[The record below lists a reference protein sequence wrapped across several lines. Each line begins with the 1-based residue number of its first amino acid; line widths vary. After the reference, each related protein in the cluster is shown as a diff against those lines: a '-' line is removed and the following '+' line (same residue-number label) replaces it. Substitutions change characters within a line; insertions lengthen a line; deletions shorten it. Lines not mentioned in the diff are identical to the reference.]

1 MMEIRRLDPQ
11 EYAGYAL
18 QFEYVTD
25 HVYDVQADE
34 NGFSLEL
41 TRLDR
46 PLRKAFTD
54 TLFSEW
60 LEEPVAFGAFDGE
73 TLAGVF
79 EGSPEAWHNV
89 FRISNILVQPEY
101 RRRGVGQMLMDSMLD
116 FVRRNTRV
124 RGVILETQT
133 CNAPAIRFYRKN
145 GFRLSRID
153 IREYSNED
161 VEKREVRIDLFLP
174 LEG

>member
-34 NGFSLEL
+34 NGFSLAL

-60 LEEPVAFGAFDGE
+60 LE
-73 TLAGVF
+73 
-79 EGSPEAWHNV
+79 
-89 FRISNILVQPEY
+89 
-101 RRRGVGQMLMDSMLD
+101 
-116 FVRRNTRV
+116 
-124 RGVILETQT
+124 
-133 CNAPAIRFYRKN
+133 
-145 GFRLSRID
+145 
-153 IREYSNED
+153 
-161 VEKREVRIDLFLP
+161 
-174 LEG
+174 

>member
-1 MMEIRRLDPQ
+1 MMEILRLDPQ

-18 QFEYVTD
+18 QFEYITD
-25 HVYDVQADE
+25 CVYDVHADE
-34 NGFSLEL
+34 NGFSLAL
-41 TRLDR
+41 TRLDS

-60 LEEPVAFGAFDGE
+60 LEEPVAFGAFAGE
-73 TLAGVF
+73 TLAGVI

-101 RRRGVGQMLMDSMLD
+101 RRRGAGQMLMDSMLD
-116 FVRRNTRV
+116 FIRRNTHV
-124 RGVILETQT
+124 RGAIRETQT

-161 VEKREVRIDLFLP
+161 VEKRKVRIDLFLP

>member
-1 MMEIRRLDPQ
+1 MMEIRRLDPR

-25 HVYDVQADE
+25 HVYDVRADE
-34 NGFSLEL
+34 NGFSLAL

-73 TLAGVF
+73 TLAGVI

-101 RRRGVGQMLMDSMLD
+101 RRRGLAEQLLRRAVSDAKRQGRRGLVLTCKDKLVHYYARLGFVSEGISDKSVHGGAVWYQM
-116 FVRRNTRV
+116 R
-124 RGVILETQT
+124 LE
-133 CNAPAIRFYRKN
+133 
-145 GFRLSRID
+145 L
-153 IREYSNED
+153 
-161 VEKREVRIDLFLP
+161 
-174 LEG
+174 

>member
-25 HVYDVQADE
+25 CVYDVQADE
-34 NGFSLEL
+34 NGFSLAL
-41 TRLDR
+41 TRLDS

-73 TLAGVF
+73 TLAGVI

-101 RRRGVGQMLMDSMLD
+101 RRRGIA
-116 FVRRNTRV
+116 TA
-124 RGVILETQT
+124 LEST
-133 CNAPAIRFYRKN
+133 AINRELQEGHVPYCHLYTDNLASRALQQSLGLSFADKNVWWLYRK
-145 GFRLSRID
+145 
-153 IREYSNED
+153 
-161 VEKREVRIDLFLP
+161 
-174 LEG
+174 

>member
-25 HVYDVQADE
+25 CVYDVQTDE
-34 NGFSLEL
+34 NGFSLAL

-60 LEEPVAFGAFDGE
+60 LEEPAAFGAFDGE
-73 TLAGVF
+73 TLAGVI

-145 GFRLSRID
+145 GFHLSRID